1 MTRRE
6 ERPDGAGGE
15 AGNKTATEQKG
26 TSSMNFTNLNPL
38 LCALEIKKIKKV
50 HTLSFI
56 HLSELLCRLSVLRLI
71 QLKRTLLHTKV

>member
-38 LCALEIKKIKKV
+38 LCALEIKKIKKCT
-50 HTLSFI
+50 HSLSFTS
-56 HLSELLCRLSVLRLI
+56 LSCCVDSVC
-71 QLKRTLLHTKV
+71 